1 MFVPILSS
9 LLLLDV
15 SVSSTSNSS
24 IALHKDSVVFVR
36 HLNDSLPPA
45 NSSLTVAEDELK
57 SYDESEQDNIVT
69 EIAGETRMFPF
80 ISKLIPCL
88 LYPPSLSVKAIEE
101 AEKLLEH
108 KKLSSNEWKRLSKNV
123 ATLFESNDE
132 VAESYLDT
140 KIFDLLIHPAT
151 TETTQEQL
159 LKSERPL
166 SYLLTRFKPET
177 EGVFFAEFFRL
188 QLHIPFLS
196 YAIKVCKL
204 YLRSD
209 VKDKVAEDVAW
220 VLTTNRDDGNILTW
234 LGMLECGRVIRHN
247 IHLLVGELVGHRRTA
262 NLAYRLQ
269 AMRSNSI
276 DDFFSCIPKRM
287 VGKLNVLLDYAAY
300 VRFNFIE
307 HETKSFGVV
316 LPNLFG
322 FLKKY
327 GSLNVE
333 KQEELFSDELALT
346 STSVDSSRFY
356 LFVDDIWRE
365 ISEDQLRLFKAAV
378 QSKGQAKLVREAL
391 EGIRKGAS
399 VAMNLGGMDMKAS
412 FKGMLKNEKFVQ
424 WLQEEL
430 KDEKSV
436 QLLQTNLYG
445 LENEVKPSLLL
456 PKDDVEMMAEKADV
470 VTIPQKNIPDIHTLH
485 LLKMFLADNEGVDIL
500 RDVLGR
506 LTLLD
511 DMLSSTELDTVPIL
525 KAILA
530 DQNKVLILKEVMKD
544 EVKLESFRMVLGD
557 DQKMYAFWHNLR
569 GNIMKSAFETIVEDM
584 NQVFS
589 LRVATKD
596 DVRARLFRAALKDK
610 LQVEKFVNAL
620 EKKKLTNIFRS
631 ILQDE
636 EKMSW
641 LKSAVADDYYMTFEE
656 ILQRRDRVKL
666 AEEMLQHLTA
676 LKQKGNRNP

>member
-1 MFVPILSS
+1 
-9 LLLLDV
+9 
-15 SVSSTSNSS
+15 
-24 IALHKDSVVFVR
+24 
-36 HLNDSLPPA
+36 
-45 NSSLTVAEDELK
+45 
-57 SYDESEQDNIVT
+57 
-69 EIAGETRMFPF
+69 
-80 ISKLIPCL
+80 
-88 LYPPSLSVKAIEE
+88 
-101 AEKLLEH
+101 
-108 KKLSSNEWKRLSKNV
+108 
-123 ATLFESNDE
+123 
-132 VAESYLDT
+132 
-140 KIFDLLIHPAT
+140 
-151 TETTQEQL
+151 
-159 LKSERPL
+159 
-166 SYLLTRFKPET
+166 
-177 EGVFFAEFFRL
+177 
-188 QLHIPFLS
+188 
-196 YAIKVCKL
+196 
-204 YLRSD
+204 
-209 VKDKVAEDVAW
+209 
-220 VLTTNRDDGNILTW
+220 
-234 LGMLECGRVIRHN
+234 
-247 IHLLVGELVGHRRTA
+247 
-262 NLAYRLQ
+262 
-269 AMRSNSI
+269 MRSNSI
-276 DDFFSCIPKRM
+276 DDFFSCIPKKM

-412 FKGMLKNEKFVQ
+412 FKGMLKNEKFVH

-445 LENEVKPSLLL
+445 LENE
-456 PKDDVEMMAEKADV
+456 
-470 VTIPQKNIPDIHTLH
+470 NIPDIHTLH

-500 RDVLGR
+500 RDVSGR

-610 LQVEKFVNAL
+610 LQID
-620 EKKKLTNIFRS
+620 TP
-631 ILQDE
+631 
-636 EKMSW
+636 
-641 LKSAVADDYYMTFEE
+641 
-656 ILQRRDRVKL
+656 
-666 AEEMLQHLTA
+666 
-676 LKQKGNRNP
+676 G